1 MTPPPLLRL
10 RALGK
15 SFGRV
20 IALRAVSLELDRGRI
35 YGLAGENGAGK
46 STLVRIL
53 CGAHGGDFEGQIELD
68 GRPFAPRNPA
78 EAEAAGIGV
87 FHQEIPIC
95 PNLSVAANVFLGPRM
110 GAAGGFPRWPAI
122 EARCRQLFRSL
133 LDHEIDPGRL
143 LGDCGAADRQLT
155 LLVRALSRQARLIIL
170 DEPTTALT
178 PGDVARLFVALRR
191 LRDQG
196 ISLLFIS
203 HLLPELIELTDEI
216 YVLRDGRLVDHL
228 QREQYDARHLAS
240 QIAGKRLDETATS
253 RQVPATVPRLE
264 VRRLGRKGRFHELSF
279 QVMPGEILGVT
290 GLQGSG
296 RTDLARALFA
306 APPADSGT
314 ILVQGAETRWF
325 RPCDAMAAGI
335 GFVPEDRTT
344 LGLFDD
350 LDIQRNLGLCRL
362 KSLATTGWLHRG
374 RLRELAESLQRR
386 LQIKM
391 AHPAAPITSLSGGNQ
406 QKVLIAR
413 WLATQP
419 RLLVM
424 SEPTRGIDVGA
435 KEEIGKLIL
444 RLADEGL
451 AFVLCSSDLDE
462 LLRLAD
468 RILVLH
474 AGRFAAEFRRGAA
487 TRADLIHASAGANRL
502 PGSVTIP

>member
-1 MTPPPLLRL
+1 LRL
-10 RALGK
+10 RDLGK

-20 IALRAVSLELDRGRI
+20 VALKAVSLELDRGRI

-53 CGAHGGDFEGQIELD
+53 CGAHGANFEGHIELH
-68 GRPFAPRNPA
+68 GQPFAPRNPA
-78 EAEAAGIGV
+78 DSEAAGIGV
-87 FHQEIPIC
+87 FHQEIPDF

-110 GAAGGFPRWPAI
+110 GGTGWFPRWPAI
-122 EARCRQLFRSL
+122 EARCRQLFRTL

-143 LGDCGAADRQLT
+143 LRDCSAAERQLT

-170 DEPTTALT
+170 DEPTTALA

-196 ISLLFIS
+196 ISFLFIS
-203 HLLPELIELTDEI
+203 HLLPELMELTDEI
-216 YVLRDGRLVDHL
+216 YILRDGRMVDHL
-228 QREQYDARHLAS
+228 RREHYDARHLAS
-240 QIAGKRLDETATS
+240 QIAGKQLDETATS

-264 VRRLGRKGRFHELSF
+264 VRRLGRKGRFHDLSF
-279 QVMPGEILGVT
+279 QVMPGEIVGVT

-296 RTDLARALFA
+296 RNELARALFA

-314 ILVQGAETRWF
+314 IRIHDTETRWL
-325 RPCDAMAAGI
+325 RPSDAMAAGI
-335 GFVPEDRTT
+335 GFVPEDRNT

-350 LDIQRNLGLCRL
+350 LDIQHNLGICRL
-362 KSLATTGWLHRG
+362 QPLATSGWLHRG
-374 RLRELAESLQRR
+374 RLRELAESLQRQ

-391 AHPAAPITSLSGGNQ
+391 THPAAPITTLSGGNQ

-413 WLATQP
+413 WLATKPQ
-419 RLLVM
+419 LLVM
-424 SEPTRGIDVGA
+424 SEPTRGVDVGA

-444 RLADEGL
+444 RLADHGL
-451 AFVLCSSDLDE
+451 AFILCSSDLDE

-474 AGRFAAEFRRGAA
+474 AGQFTAEFRRGAA
-487 TRADLIHASAGANRL
+487 TRADLIHASAGASRL
-502 PGSVTIP
+502 SDSPTIP